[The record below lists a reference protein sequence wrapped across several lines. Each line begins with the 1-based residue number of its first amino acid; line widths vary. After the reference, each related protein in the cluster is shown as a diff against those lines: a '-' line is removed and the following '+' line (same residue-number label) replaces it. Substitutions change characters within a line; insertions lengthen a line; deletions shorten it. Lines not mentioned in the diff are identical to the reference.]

1 VDDAVHAYLVRAGF
15 IKRDIPNVAFE
26 DYGSLSSSLNN
37 TRLACGGIRFTIAII
52 RMHSRMH
59 HFLTISLLGHGT
71 PDGDLCMAGNHKLR
85 QRDIVD
91 ALLAEGFE
99 GHVIVAANMCHAD
112 ALVARGED
120 PWTVD
125 LPFDWTVVSSHDAVQ
140 TTDRAAAFARAFG
153 RAHSQLRVCG
163 SAAASQAAMDAAWAG
178 EAGVAPAVRRG
189 GRVSEPKLKASSSTG
204 ADAASTSDASDLRH
218 RASQ

>member
-1 VDDAVHAYLVRAGF
+1 M
-15 IKRDIPNVAFE
+15 
-26 DYGSLSSSLNN
+26 
-37 TRLACGGIRFTIAII
+37 C
-52 RMHSRMH
+52 

-71 PDGDLCMAGNHKLR
+71 PAGDLCMAGNHKLC

-99 GHVIVAANMCHAD
+99 GHVIVAVNMCHAD
-112 ALVARGED
+112 ALVVGGED
-120 PWTVD
+120 PWTAD

-140 TTDRAAAFARAFG
+140 TVDRAAAFARAFD

-178 EAGVAPAVRRG
+178 EAGAAPAVRRG
-189 GRVSEPKLKASSSTG
+189 GRISQSKLKTT
-204 ADAASTSDASDLRH
+204 TSA
-218 RASQ
+218 